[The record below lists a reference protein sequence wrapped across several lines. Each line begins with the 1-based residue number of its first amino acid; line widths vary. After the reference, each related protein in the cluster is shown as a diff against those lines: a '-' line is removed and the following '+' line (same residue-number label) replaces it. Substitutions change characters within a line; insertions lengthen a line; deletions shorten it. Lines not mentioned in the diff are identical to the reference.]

1 MKRLILASLTLV
13 ACACSAGMPK
23 STSEKLQEAV
33 YEYNRALRW
42 NNIDTAATYL
52 PVADRPAFLKEH
64 TANDTVV
71 MGADVLAVEPDYDR
85 NVAEV
90 TVIYEWRA
98 PDGITVNATRIRQ
111 LWQYDDDAWRLVSR
125 QEVKGEPRERRDPA
139 SRF

>member
-1 MKRLILASLTLV
+1 MRGVTVAMLAAWLA
-13 ACACSAGMPK
+13 ACGAAMPK
-23 STSEKLQEAV
+23 STAEKLQEAV

-42 NNIDTAATYL
+42 GNIDSAAAYL

-64 TANDTVV
+64 KGDSTVI